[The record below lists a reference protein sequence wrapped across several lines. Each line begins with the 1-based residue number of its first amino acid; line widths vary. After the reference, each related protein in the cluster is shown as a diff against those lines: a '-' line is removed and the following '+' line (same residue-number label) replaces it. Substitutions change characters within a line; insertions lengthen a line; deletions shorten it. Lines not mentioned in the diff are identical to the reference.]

1 MGPAFDLRDELDALT
16 KSLDAASL
24 PYAVCGALALA
35 IHGHPR
41 ATRYIDLVIDP
52 AHLEATKAVARAH
65 GFSLEALPMTFASSG
80 ITVHR
85 LSRVATGQILM
96 LDLVLAD
103 GPLAQVWATR
113 EKHETSRGPVWVVS
127 RQGLVT
133 MKLAAGR
140 PQDLADLARLE
151 GSASAHDGPTSTCRP
166 RPSRSGSSRLPRPAP
181 SRSSISPASA

>member
-1 MGPAFDLRDELDALT
+1 MVKPGDSRYPCRVTAPALDLRDELDALT
-16 KSLDAASL
+16 KSLDAAKI

-41 ATRYIDLVIDP
+41 ATKAIDLIVDP
-52 AHLEATKAVARAH
+52 TRLEATKAVARTH
-65 GFSLEALPMTFASSG
+65 RFNLEALPMTFSSSG

-85 LSRVATGQILM
+85 LSRVAGSQILM
-96 LDLVLAD
+96 LDLVLGD
-103 GPLAQVWATR
+103 EPLSAVWATR
-113 EKHETSRGPVWVVS
+113 EQRQTSRGPVWVVS

-151 GSASAHDGPTSTCRP
+151 GSS
-166 RPSRSGSSRLPRPAP
+166 
-181 SRSSISPASA
+181 

>member
-1 MGPAFDLRDELDALT
+1 MAPTLDLRDELDALT
-16 KSLDAASL
+16 KSLDAAEI

-41 ATRYIDLVIDP
+41 ATKDIDLVADP

-65 GFSLEALPMTFASSG
+65 GFVLEALPMTFSSSG

-85 LSRVATGQILM
+85 LSRVAGQQILM
-96 LDLVLAD
+96 LDLVLGD
-103 GPLAQVWATR
+103 GPLAAVWATR
-113 EKHETSRGPVWVVS
+113 ERHQTSRGPVWVVS

-151 GSASAHDGPTSTCRP
+151 GSS
-166 RPSRSGSSRLPRPAP
+166 
-181 SRSSISPASA
+181 